1 MKLYN
6 IQKEI
11 PDVLLDIRYCTTYNF
26 IGEVIDGYIDPVA
39 LGTKELIDALK
50 IVNTKS
56 KSLGYRLKIYDAYR
70 PQQALDH
77 FMRWKDTDDDSM
89 KSIFYPEYEKKDL
102 FEKNFIIEKSAH
114 TRGSTIDLTLVQT
127 KNGKELDMG
136 SYFDYFG
143 KISNPL
149 YTKGLTQVQIHN
161 RMVLRSLMLDHGFFP
176 LESEWWHFTLRNEPY
191 PNTYFDWEVK
201 INGN

>member
-11 PDVLLDIRYCTTYNF
+11 PDILLDIRYCTTYNF

-56 KSLGYRLKIYDAYR
+56 KSLGYNLKIYDAYR

-77 FMRWKDTDDDSM
+77 FMRWKDTDDDFM

-161 RMVLRSLMLDHGFFP
+161 RMVLRSLMLNHGFLP
-176 LESEWWHFTLRNEPY
+176 LESEWWHFTLKNEPY
-191 PNTYFDWEVK
+191 PIHILT
-201 INGN
+201 GR